1 MMGSTRVGRGT
12 KLDNLIQVARNCVI
26 GEQTV
31 MAAQVG
37 IAGSTHIGSR
47 CQFGGQVGIAGHISV
62 GDNVQL
68 GAQSGV
74 PNSIPSDKRM
84 MGSPA
89 IPAGNFARM
98 VVAQKN
104 LPDIINRLRALEEKL
119 AELESAR

>member
-1 MMGSTRVGRGT
+1 
-12 KLDNLIQVARNCVI
+12 
-26 GEQTV
+26 

-37 IAGSTHIGSR
+37 IAGSTHVGSR
-47 CQFGGQVGIAGHISV
+47 CMFGGQVGLAGHITV

-89 IPAGNFARM
+89 IPAPNFARM

-104 LPDIINRLRALEEKL
+104 LPDLMRRLQQLEQAVAKL
-119 AELESAR
+119 SAAE